1 MKNYIQYKGDIYRLK
16 HLTESGRQK
25 RFKKVAYT
33 PNNGYDYCKLDG
45 KSYSRE
51 LALTLVREVD
61 AKEFKKLKND

>member
-1 MKNYIQYKGDIYRLK
+1 MQNYIQYKGEIYRLK

-45 KSYSRE
+45 KSYSKE
-51 LALTLVREVD
+51 LALTLVKEVSD
-61 AKEFKKLKND
+61 KEFKELKNA